1 MVDFVEQAT
10 LRVRDQSTANLNKIN
25 KAVLNLLKSA
35 AMLNKV
41 KVGFDTS
48 KAIRDVNN
56 LSKTL
61 KGVPKTINTKVKV
74 NVTGATNA
82 QKVLAGLNKTST
94 LGLRVRLTNLPQI
107 RQQLQQNL
115 QLTTRNPRGQ
125 NQNQGRS
132 FAQSFLAA
140 LRPENA
146 GASIARGFLS
156 AVGGNI
162 QRIVSDT
169 LRVAG
174 AAPLNKEDAVQRL
187 RTAGLDDATVNFMQ
201 QEASR
206 LSGIFKGTTETSLL
220 EAGRE
225 AAGRFDTAT
234 PEGLKQLTV
243 VMERLARNTQILS
256 AVTGKGIVN
265 GGDQARL
272 IEGAISQVG
281 ATADAKQAEE
291 TSTAIIR
298 GIIAS
303 GGDLTAQDAKRTL
316 QQLGGARGNLSED
329 TLTQL
334 LLLRDEGGARSTG
347 EFRQLF
353 QDLVRGNLNKND
365 KAAQV
370 ESGLRG
376 PGAVPTNLAGR
387 LQENFLDTVENFF
400 IPLLKKRGTDV
411 NNKIEVATALDEIG
425 LSAQGGIATLTD
437 AIINIQQSQAE
448 FRRAERANLSV
459 PVNDPTVRQRSEAV
473 NAQFQNLADNALGG
487 VLPVVSAGLATVAN
501 SLAAFNKGEAGVTDF
516 AALGAGAVSAGI
528 GASIMAVA
536 QSDPAVRPL
545 ALAGLSLNTSAAAL
559 AASAAALTTAA
570 GVQAGASTLGGLA
583 GAGGKTGGVL
593 GLIKGALVAAGVIGG
608 TAAVSEV
615 VQVPLNAA
623 ANALAPGSVEQAKAR
638 EAEIAERGWE
648 QIKAFV
654 AAATVSLTE
663 KKPSAEVA
671 SRIIANTKDDSG
683 FIKIGEVNPAAASP
697 DFAALLDSMNSA
709 PTELTTA
716 FDTGNAGLSA
726 ASSELAAVSQQF
738 GPIVAAAL
746 LATGGPLGAQI
757 GAAISAA
764 ISGASVNVNAT
775 VNTPEPQLDTGSQ
788 LPKN

>member
-10 LRVRDQSTANLNKIN
+10 LRVRDQSTGPINKIN
-25 KAVLNLLKSA
+25 KAIANLLKQA
-35 AMLNKV
+35 KQLNNI
-41 KVGFDTS
+41 KVGIDTG
-48 KAIRDVNN
+48 KANRDVQN

-61 KGVPKTINTKVKV
+61 KNVPKNINSKVSVKV
-74 NVTGATNA
+74 AGMGAV
-82 QKVLAGLNKTST
+82 QKQLANLSKTQVA
-94 LGLRVRLTNLPQI
+94 GVRIRLTNLQSI
-107 RQQLQQNL
+107 RQQLQTQLNL
-115 QLTTRNPRGQ
+115 NGPRGPRGG
-125 NQNQGRS
+125 NPNAAAGRG
-132 FAQSFLAA
+132 FAQSFLNA

-169 LRVAG
+169 LKVAG
-174 AAPLNKEDAVQRL
+174 SAPLNKEDAVQRL
-187 RTAGLDDATVNFMQ
+187 RTAGLDDSTVNFMQ

-206 LSGIFKGTTETSLL
+206 LSGIYKGTTETSIL
-220 EAGRE
+220 ESGRE
-225 AAGRFDTAT
+225 AAGRFDTTT
-234 PEGLKQLTV
+234 PEGLAQLTV
-243 VMERLARNTQILS
+243 VMERLAKNTQILS

-281 ATADAKQAEE
+281 ATSDPKEAEA

-303 GGDLTAQDAKRTL
+303 GGDLTAYDAKRTL

-376 PGAVPTNLAGR
+376 PGAKPTNLAGR
-387 LQENFLDTVENFF
+387 LQENFLDTVEDFF
-400 IPLLKKRGTDV
+400 IPLLKKRGVDV
-411 NNKIEVATALDEIG
+411 NNKIEVATALDDIG

-459 PVNDPTVRQRSEAV
+459 PVNDPTVRQRGEAV

-501 SLAAFNKGEAGVTDF
+501 SLAAFNKGEAGITDY

-528 GASIMAVA
+528 GASIMSIANA
-536 QSDPAVRPL
+536 SPAERPL

-559 AASAAALTTAA
+559 SGAAAALTTAA

-583 GAGGKTGGVL
+583 NGGGLL
-593 GLIKGALVAAGVIGG
+593 GWFKNALILAGVATG
-608 TAAVSEV
+608 TKVVSEA
-615 VQVPLNAA
+615 VQVPLDGM
-623 ANALAPGSVEQAKAR
+623 ANAIAPGSVERAKAN
-638 EAEIAERGWE
+638 EADVAKRGWD
-648 QIKAFV
+648 QMKAFV
-654 AAATVSLTE
+654 AAATASLTE
-663 KKPSAEVA
+663 NKPSAEVA

-683 FIKIGEVNPAAASP
+683 FIKVGPVNPAAASP
-697 DFAALLDSMNSA
+697 DFAALITTMTA
-709 PTELTTA
+709 TPTELTTA
-716 FDTGNAGLSA
+716 FDTGNAGLSQ
-726 ASSELAAVSQQF
+726 ASATLAAVSQQF
-738 GPIVAAAL
+738 GPLVAAAL

-775 VNTPEPQLDTGSQ
+775 VSGVEPSLDTGSQ